1 MFLKLNLFADCI
13 DQFSLRY
20 RIIALKSSSASAV
33 HTKQSRNQ
41 ENYSFVTLK
50 KDFKMPYRK
59 DELLQLPLEERK
71 ELASDLIDS
80 ILAEEMKPI
89 PEWKKELIQERIKHH
104 NENPGNGME

>member
-1 MFLKLNLFADCI
+1 
-13 DQFSLRY
+13 
-20 RIIALKSSSASAV
+20 
-33 HTKQSRNQ
+33 
-41 ENYSFVTLK
+41 
-50 KDFKMPYRK
+50 MPYRK